1 MAEALQL
8 LRALGPWALLVLVIV
23 FVATNPEK
31 TERLAGWALGFFSW
45 AGRGLHHRSIKV
57 TIQGQINT
65 FARSMDTEVEG
76 CMPFNMRLD
85 FVTEVDRAELEPTEQ
100 TVIVRIRDR
109 LHDDR
114 NIVHAMLAF
123 CTVGVVPQARCFLQ
137 DAMNSAI
144 DLTITRKLLNT
155 QKHYSALHYLYN
167 EVVPACSR
175 AKPDLDRFCRMFD
188 TLDEDGLFT
197 RVVLA
202 EVRDFGARIETR
214 YPEESHGVE
223 AAQFVNYV
231 HDVGTREAHEDS
243 ASVGHLGRY
252 IRTAFVFIGIGVKMA
267 EARETPYMNHL
278 RRLRAMGYE
287 KAYLAARGGSQ
298 RGETSASMEMTQYV
312 ADLAQSSKLATRGR
326 TMRYSVMDPEG
337 RSRETM
343 LIEMT
348 IIPLTRSDSTQQALF
363 SSP

>member
-1 MAEALQL
+1 MTEALQL
-8 LRALGPWALLVLVIV
+8 LRALGPWALLLLVIG
-23 FVATNPEK
+23 FVVTNPEK
-31 TERLAGWALGFFSW
+31 TERLAGWLVSLFSW
-45 AGRGLHHRSIKV
+45 AGKGLRHRGIKA

-76 CMPFNMRLD
+76 CMPYNMRLD

-123 CTVGVVPQARCFLQ
+123 CTVGVIPQARCFLQ
-137 DAMNSAI
+137 AAMNSAI

-167 EVVPACSR
+167 EVVPACLQG
-175 AKPDLDRFCRMFD
+175 KPELDRFCRMFD

-197 RVVLA
+197 RVVLT

-223 AAQFVNYV
+223 AAQFVDYV
-231 HDVGTREAHEDS
+231 HHVATREAHEDS
-243 ASVGHLGRY
+243 PSVGHLGRY
-252 IRTAFVFIGIGVKMA
+252 IRTAFVFIGSGAKMA
-267 EARETPYMNHL
+267 AAGETPYMNHL
-278 RRLRAMGYE
+278 RRLRDMGYE
-287 KAYLAARGGSQ
+287 KAYVVARGGSQ
-298 RGETSASMEMTQYV
+298 RVETTASMEMAQYV
-312 ADLAQSSKLATRGR
+312 ADLAHSSKLATRGR
-326 TMRYSVMDPEG
+326 TMRYSAMDPEG
-337 RSRETM
+337 RSRQHI
-343 LIEMT
+343 LIELT
-348 IIPLTRSDSTQQALF
+348 IIPFARSDSTQPALF

>member
-1 MAEALQL
+1 MTETLQL
-8 LRALGPWALLVLVIV
+8 LGSLGPWALLVLVVV
-23 FVATNPEK
+23 FAATNPEK
-31 TERLAGWALGFFSW
+31 TERLAGWALGLFSW
-45 AGRGLHHRSIKV
+45 AGKGLRHRSIKA

-167 EVVPACSR
+167 EVVPACSQ

-223 AAQFVNYV
+223 AAQFVDYV
-231 HDVGTREAHEDS
+231 HDVGTREAHEYS
-243 ASVGHLGRY
+243 AAVGHLGRY
-252 IRTAFVFIGIGVKMA
+252 IRTAFVFIGIGGKMA
-267 EARETPYMNHL
+267 VAGETPYINHL
-278 RRLRAMGYE
+278 RRLRDMGYE

-298 RGETSASMEMTQYV
+298 RGETSASMEMAQYV
-312 ADLAQSSKLATRGR
+312 ANLAQSTTLATRGR
-326 TMRYSVMDPEG
+326 TMHYSATDPEG
-337 RSRETM
+337 RSREHI

-348 IIPLTRSDSTQQALF
+348 INPITRSDSTQQALF
-363 SSP
+363 LTP